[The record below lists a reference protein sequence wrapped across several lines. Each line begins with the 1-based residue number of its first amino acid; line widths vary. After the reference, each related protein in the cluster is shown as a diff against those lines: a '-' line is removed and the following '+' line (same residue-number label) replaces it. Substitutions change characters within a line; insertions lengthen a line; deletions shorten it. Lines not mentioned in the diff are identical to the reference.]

1 MTTQRE
7 LFYSHVAQT
16 SFEPLALEIEKAA
29 GVFLIDKNNKKY
41 IDLISGIS
49 VSNIGHRHPKVLEAI
64 KLQLDKYL
72 HLMVYG
78 EYIQSPQVQLATKIS
93 SLLPPHLNSVFFVN
107 SGSEAN
113 DGALKLARKFTGRT
127 EVISCV
133 NAYHG
138 STFGALSAMGC
149 DSYKKWF
156 APLVPGFSNIRFGFI
171 EDLEQIT
178 TQTAAILIEP
188 VQAEAGIIIAS
199 KAYWNALQSKC
210 KEMGTLII
218 ADEVQTGFGRT
229 GKMFGFE
236 YAEFTPDIITIAKG
250 MGGGMPIG
258 AFVASKEMMGSLAS
272 QPILGHITTFGGHPV
287 SAAASLACIQVIID
301 ERLLET
307 VNTKSAFI
315 TDYLKEIPGIKS
327 IRAAGLLIAIE
338 FESFE
343 INKKVIDDAIS
354 NGVIADWFLFCDKSM
369 RIAPPLNI
377 SEEELLAA
385 LTVIKKSI
393 ETIIG

>member
-78 EYIQSPQVQLATKIS
+78 EYIQSPQVQLAIKIT
-93 SLLPPHLNSVFFVN
+93 SLLPSHLNSVFFVN

-149 DSYKKWF
+149 ASYKKWF
-156 APLVPGFSNIRFGFI
+156 APLIPGFSNIRFGFI

-210 KEMGTLII
+210 KETGTLII

-258 AFVASKEMMGSLAS
+258 AFVASKEMMNCLAS

-301 ERLLET
+301 EQLIET

-315 TDYLKEIPGIKS
+315 TDYLKGVRGVKS

-338 FESFE
+338 FESFDV
-343 INKKVIDDAIS
+343 NKKIIDDCIS

-377 SEEELLAA
+377 SEEELLTA
-385 LTVIKKSI
+385 LTVLKKSI

>member
-29 GVFLIDKNNKKY
+29 GIFLIDKNNKKY

-149 DSYKKWF
+149 VSYKKWF
-156 APLVPGFSNIRFGFI
+156 APLVPGFSNIRFGII

-301 ERLLET
+301 EQLLKT